1 MAKKKRNKL
10 DGINRN
16 KNLKSRW
23 DLIDHDYL
31 DKLTPEEKEWL
42 SKFNEEYVSGTFEKT
57 KEGNFSKT
65 KNLHKTDALT
75 QRYL

>member
-1 MAKKKRNKL
+1 MAKKRNKL

-31 DKLTPEEKEWL
+31 DKLNPEQLEWL
-42 SKFNEEYVSGTFEKT
+42 SKFNEETVSGTFVKT
-57 KEGNFSKT
+57 KSGNFSKT
-65 KNLHKTDALT
+65 KNLIKTDALA
-75 QRYL
+75 

>member
-1 MAKKKRNKL
+1 MAKKRNKL

-31 DKLTPEEKEWL
+31 DKLSPSELEWL
-42 SKFNEEYVSGTFEKT
+42 SKFNEETVSGTFVKT
-57 KEGNFSKT
+57 KNGNFSKT
-65 KNLHKTDALT
+65 KNLIKTDALT
-75 QRYL
+75 QRSL

>member
-31 DKLTPEEKEWL
+31 DKLSPEEQEWL
-42 SKFNEEYVSGTFEKT
+42 SKFNEEYISGSFEKT
-57 KEGNFSKT
+57 KNGNFSRT
-65 KNLHKTDALT
+65 KNLHTTDALT
-75 QRYL
+75 

>member
-31 DKLTPEEKEWL
+31 NKLTEEEREWL
-42 SKFNEEYVSGTFEKT
+42 SKFNEETVSGTFDKT
-57 KEGNFSKT
+57 KNGNYSKT
-65 KNLHKTDALT
+65 KNLYTKDSLT
-75 QRYL
+75 